1 MFVDNEKF
9 HRGHGA
15 LSIGLEDSSSWVAV
29 SAFAPIV
36 NPTKCP
42 WGEKAFKA
50 YLGGVDHGKKYDATS
65 ILVQRSTPIAEF
77 DDILID
83 QGTDDEFLETQ
94 LLPDNLIVAAEKS
107 GQKITLNMRE
117 GFDHSYFFI
126 AAYIDD
132 HIKFHAK
139 RLHKKQQ
146 LQLSEEQKYDFSST
160 TGKPITCE

>member
-1 MFVDNEKF
+1 M
-9 HRGHGA
+9 
-15 LSIGLEDSSSWVAV
+15 EDPSSWAAV

-50 YLGGVDHGKKYDATS
+50 YLGDVDQGHQYDATS
-65 ILVQRSTPIAEF
+65 ILAERSTPIAEF

-83 QGTDDEFLETQ
+83 QGTDDEFLEAQ
-94 LLPDNLIVAAEKS
+94 LLPDNFVFAAEKS

-132 HIKFHAK
+132 HIKFHAN

-146 LQLSEEQKYDFSST
+146 LHLSEGQSYDFSST